1 MAKDDLLIIPQKE
14 INAIIEQPKILNMR
28 FAKWIPK
35 QDNQPAPQWLE
46 LKLVFLD
53 TEDIPI
59 PYLKFHIQYRPP
71 RREFLL
77 PSINILALY
86 KGRRILAVDQGQG
99 IGHSNSYIDVHPI
112 PPSRVDGAHYHL
124 LHEKHNQETGYPLE
138 IPFDKQSDI
147 SYFLHMFTSLFNVKI
162 IGELPHPL
170 QQDVSQMELSL

>member
-86 KGRRILAVDQGQG
+86 KGRRILTAPRGG
-99 IGHSNSYIDVHPI
+99 
-112 PPSRVDGAHYHL
+112 
-124 LHEKHNQETGYPLE
+124 
-138 IPFDKQSDI
+138 
-147 SYFLHMFTSLFNVKI
+147 FL
-162 IGELPHPL
+162 
-170 QQDVSQMELSL
+170 LSLLSLRHLCRKHHTKRPNPIGLLQNHLPNMINMLKKQAIKQKS